1 MAENRTKIWKYSR
14 KKVKWEF
21 SLTRD
26 SIFLT
31 RKNEIT
37 HPLCVFFLQKIHK
50 ICTGQNKIVS
60 LEKISSQRFNYERM
74 DLDYEGIN
82 RNVFPFFQEAETSV
96 SFFCLILFLL
106 SKETGEQGM
115 FSQGRTFSNYT
126 IGNWGWAKTPVLPY
140 ICLSCQKSPWRLSW
154 RCPWF
159 GKNRCLS
166 PFFLRNFHNRSMRFK
181 FGE

>member
-1 MAENRTKIWKYSR
+1 M
-14 KKVKWEF
+14 
-21 SLTRD
+21 
-26 SIFLT
+26 
-31 RKNEIT
+31 
-37 HPLCVFFLQKIHK
+37 CFFLQKIHK

-115 FSQGRTFSNYT
+115 FIKGERFRIIQSEIEGEQ
-126 IGNWGWAKTPVLPY
+126 
-140 ICLSCQKSPWRLSW
+140 RLQ
-154 RCPWF
+154 
-159 GKNRCLS
+159 
-166 PFFLRNFHNRSMRFK
+166 FFLIFVYPAKKSMTAFLKMSLVR
-181 FGE
+181 

>member
-1 MAENRTKIWKYSR
+1 M
-14 KKVKWEF
+14 
-21 SLTRD
+21 
-26 SIFLT
+26 T

-115 FSQGRTFSNYT
+115 FIKGERFRIIQSEIEGEQ
-126 IGNWGWAKTPVLPY
+126 
-140 ICLSCQKSPWRLSW
+140 RLQ
-154 RCPWF
+154 
-159 GKNRCLS
+159 
-166 PFFLRNFHNRSMRFK
+166 FFLIFVYPAKKVHDGFPEDVLGSVKTGVYHLF
-181 FGE
+181 F